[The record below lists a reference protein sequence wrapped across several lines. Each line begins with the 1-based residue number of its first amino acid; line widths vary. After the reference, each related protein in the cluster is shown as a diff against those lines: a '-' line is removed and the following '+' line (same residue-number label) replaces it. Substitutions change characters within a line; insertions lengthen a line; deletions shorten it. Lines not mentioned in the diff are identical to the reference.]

1 MSSFKKIVAFLFVAV
16 IAVSVMLPVS
26 ASKATYDDVPEKY
39 IFSTTSKEDPTDL
52 FENFKNAMP
61 GDTLTQTVVIEN
73 KNTNRMAVKMFLRSL
88 GADEGSE
95 AFLSKLTLTVKEKGK
110 SPFFEAAA
118 DQKTGMADYRE
129 LGTVAPGGTV
139 ELEVSLSI
147 PATLGNE
154 YQNAVG
160 KIKWQLKSE
169 EQPIETKEK
178 HCPKCDT
185 LMEII
190 EKDDGHCV
198 YHCPHC
204 GYEEDMLCEICGSK
218 MRKILVQGNDG
229 KYYYYYECI
238 SPEKHHTPPVTGD
251 ASDMTLWIV
260 IAAVALLGLTAFAWL
275 LIRKNG
281 KKKEQ

>member
-1 MSSFKKIVAFLFVAV
+1 MNSFKKVLTLLFVAL
-16 IAVSVMLPVS
+16 IAVSVALPAS
-26 ASKATYDDVPEKY
+26 AAKATYDDVPEQY
-39 IFSTTSKEDPTDL
+39 VFSTTSKEDPTDL
-52 FENFKNAMP
+52 FENFKDAMP
-61 GDTLTQTVVIEN
+61 GDTLTQSIVIEN

-88 GADEGSE
+88 GADEDSK

-118 DQKTGMADYRE
+118 DQKTGMEDYRE

-178 HCPKCDT
+178 KCPNCDT
-185 LMEII
+185 PMEII
-190 EKDDGHCV
+190 EAEDGHCI
-198 YHCPHC
+198 YRCPHC
-204 GYEEDMLCEICGSK
+204 GHEEDMLCEVCGSRMK
-218 MRKILVQGNDG
+218 KKLVQGNDG
-229 KYYYYYECI
+229 KFYYYYECI

-251 ASDMTLWIV
+251 ESNMTLWIA
-260 IAAVALLGLTAFAWL
+260 IAGVALLGMIAFAWL
-275 LIRKNG
+275 LLRKKA
-281 KKKEQ
+281 KKQE